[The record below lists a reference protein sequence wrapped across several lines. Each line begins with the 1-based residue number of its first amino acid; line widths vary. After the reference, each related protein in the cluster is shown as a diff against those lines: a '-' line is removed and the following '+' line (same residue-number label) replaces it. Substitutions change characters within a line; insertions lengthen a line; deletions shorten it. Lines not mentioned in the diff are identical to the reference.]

1 MAQSTEPVYNFKHL
15 RSDKKNRFQGKVTNT
30 LSEHLVGKSTIL
42 IVDDEEDV
50 HYSFGRFLS
59 PLQCTLL
66 KATSGEQALE
76 ILRHESPD
84 LIIMDIKMGGM
95 DGLSTLKEIY
105 RQNRQIPVIIM
116 TAFSTTTSAIEATRL
131 GAFDYVLKPFD
142 PPSMME
148 VIQTA
153 LSTRRMM
160 QKSVVWGTEEGL
172 AAGEDVL
179 IGASPAMQEVY
190 KLIGKVADS
199 DALVLLTGES
209 GTGKELVA
217 RAIYSHSQRKSEIFL
232 PINCAAIPETLLE
245 SELFGHEKGSFSGAH
260 ERRIGKFEQARGGT
274 IFLDEIGELSLM
286 TQGKLLRVMQDQC
299 FQRVGGKEFIQTNA
313 RIIAATNRDLSEM
326 VNDNK
331 FREDL
336 YYRLQVVTI
345 HLPALRERRSDIPL
359 LARYFARRDG
369 YETLQL
375 SKESEEFLMTH
386 TWPGNVRELENAIQR
401 ALLLSRG
408 SVITVSHLQPGGAPR
423 DKTPAPASAQP
434 QTASTA
440 PAPREGE
447 IREGLDAALDEL
459 WDQITSQ
466 QQTKPIKV
474 FQWLETE
481 LARRAMSQTGGNQVK
496 SAKLLGISR
505 NTLRQR
511 LGL

>member
-1 MAQSTEPVYNFKHL
+1 MT
-15 RSDKKNRFQGKVTNT
+15 DM
-30 LSEHLVGKSTIL
+30 LVGKSTIL

-66 KATSGEQALE
+66 KAGSGEAALE
-76 ILRHESPD
+76 ILKDESPD

-95 DGLSTLKEIY
+95 DGLSTLKEI
-105 RQNRQIPVIIM
+105 NRYNKQIPVIMM

-142 PPSMME
+142 PPKMME
-148 VIQTA
+148 VIQSA

-160 QKSVVWGTEEGL
+160 QKSVVWG
-172 AAGEDVL
+172 ANDIVASDDDVL
-179 IGASPAMQEVY
+179 IGNSSAMQDVY

-199 DALVLLTGES
+199 DALVLITGES
-209 GTGKELVA
+209 GAGKELVA
-217 RAIYSHSQRKSEIFL
+217 RAIYSHSQRKDQIFL

-260 ERRIGKFEQARGGT
+260 ERRIGKFEQARNGT
-274 IFLDEIGELSLM
+274 IFLDEIGELSM
-286 TQGKLLRVMQDQC
+286 VTQGKLLRILQDQS

-313 RIIAATNRDLSEM
+313 RVIAATNCELADM
-326 VNDNK
+326 VKDNK

-345 HLPALRERRSDIPL
+345 HLPPLRDRRSDIPL
-359 LARYFARRDG
+359 LARYFASREGCD
-369 YETLQL
+369 TLPL
-375 SKESEEFLMTH
+375 SKEAEEFLMTYE
-386 TWPGNVRELENAIQR
+386 WPGNVRELENTIRR

-408 SVITVSHLQPGGAPR
+408 NIITLDHLKPGGAAR
-423 DKTPAPASAQP
+423 ETPVNGSGDAPS
-434 QTASTA
+434 
-440 PAPREGE
+440 REVG
-447 IREGLDAALDEL
+447 EGLDYALDQL
-459 WDQITSQ
+459 WREIVSQ
-466 QQTKPIKV
+466 QETSSIKV

-481 LARRAMSQTGGNQVK
+481 LAKRAMSQTGNNQVK